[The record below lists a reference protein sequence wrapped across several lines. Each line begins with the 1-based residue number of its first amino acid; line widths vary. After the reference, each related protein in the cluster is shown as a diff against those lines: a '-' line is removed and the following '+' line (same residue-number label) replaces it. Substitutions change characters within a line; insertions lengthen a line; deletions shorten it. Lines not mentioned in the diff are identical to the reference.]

1 MDQGDQMSYMY
12 LVLTRGGEPGRGIRL
27 MDVPVEWRDGGFVV
41 TGELQ
46 DRPAREADL
55 LDMLDEGSS
64 DPLVG
69 TLATP
74 EGWTVAAHFWQPMR
88 YVPSSGEVR
97 QHARKEAVKKMLDL
111 GITTPEQARKLL
123 EDNDA

>member
-1 MDQGDQMSYMY
+1 MSYMY
-12 LVLTRGGEPGRGIRL
+12 LVLTRGGDPSQGIRL

-46 DRPAREADL
+46 DRPAPQPEL
-55 LDMLDEGSS
+55 LAMLGEGP
-64 DPLVG
+64 DDAPLG

-74 EGWTVAAHFWQPMR
+74 DGWTVATRFWQPMR
-88 YVPSSGEVR
+88 YTPASSEVR
-97 QHARKEAVKKMLDL
+97 QHARREAVKKMLDL

-123 EDNDA
+123 EDDDA